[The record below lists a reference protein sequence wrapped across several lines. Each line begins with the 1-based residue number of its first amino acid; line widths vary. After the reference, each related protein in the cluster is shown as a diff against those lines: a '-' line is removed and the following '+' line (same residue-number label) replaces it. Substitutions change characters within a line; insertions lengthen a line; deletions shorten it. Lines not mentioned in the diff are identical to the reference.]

1 MPDNN
6 LFNPNDLPK
15 KNDDNNTSTNNLNQP
30 IEEHKDLIEIPQ
42 AYYDKLAKEE
52 QEKQNKAQAEMLKKQ
67 EVLEAKKSFN
77 SFASIV
83 LINAI
88 LIFAST
94 YTFLNINELLILLI
108 PGFIVFLTFYSA
120 FKHKKDSTYPISL
133 LIGGII
139 VAVVTFIIS
148 MIKVEELDLWTHY
161 TIVAVVI
168 GFLGAFTSNIITK
181 IITSFKEI
189 KALEFTGY
197 IIYFILLIG
206 IPIFLEHN
214 YRTEFHQFVFLEQ
227 VAVEAENEEDFILK
241 TLQVRYGEKFTCE
254 NKVQYQ
260 VDENNRKQN
269 TRKCKSSS
277 GIEIDVTSKD
287 YQELNNKFIII
298 DNYIDRLYLDNSKS
312 QLIDN
317 LQAASQANKIELYLY
332 PEINCTFYGDCA
344 DCDEYYTRYN
354 EETSIE
360 HQYEQSIK
368 LNFTKELN
376 NDSKSFINNQKFKYI
391 INVIS
396 TYDENNTDY
405 QSIIDR
411 ILNEI
416 NNKGYKNT
424 FGYVINIYSLSSSSL
439 GDTNKLVY
447 KVKGST
453 NNEQIFKDPE
463 VVDISGYRAIK

>member
-94 YTFLNINELLILLI
+94 YAFLNINELLILLI
-108 PGFIVFLTFYSA
+108 PSFIVFLTFYFA

-168 GFLGAFTSNIITK
+168 GYILGVIPFIIPKIFNEREEEQSN
-181 IITSFKEI
+181 KEI
-189 KALEFTGY
+189 EDYYK
-197 IIYFILLIG
+197 
-206 IPIFLEHN
+206 N
-214 YRTEFHQFVFLEQ
+214 Q
-227 VAVEAENEEDFILK
+227 EN
-241 TLQVRYGEKFTCE
+241 
-254 NKVQYQ
+254 
-260 VDENNRKQN
+260 
-269 TRKCKSSS
+269 
-277 GIEIDVTSKD
+277 
-287 YQELNNKFIII
+287 
-298 DNYIDRLYLDNSKS
+298 
-312 QLIDN
+312 
-317 LQAASQANKIELYLY
+317 
-332 PEINCTFYGDCA
+332 
-344 DCDEYYTRYN
+344 
-354 EETSIE
+354 
-360 HQYEQSIK
+360 
-368 LNFTKELN
+368 
-376 NDSKSFINNQKFKYI
+376 
-391 INVIS
+391 
-396 TYDENNTDY
+396 
-405 QSIIDR
+405 
-411 ILNEI
+411 ILNEWLNGKEEVEAQEKGI
-416 NNKGYKNT
+416 NQE
-424 FGYVINIYSLSSSSL
+424 
-439 GDTNKLVY
+439 D
-447 KVKGST
+447 
-453 NNEQIFKDPE
+453 IFKEYITGQETRKGD
-463 VVDISGYRAIK
+463 